1 MPQAR
6 APVSP
11 CPLRPAG
18 HRWLFARDRST
29 VSEQADVCGAC
40 GMVRLTSFRTGQPR
54 YEVAVGRRAVPESRR
69 DRDRRLQ
76 EDRASEG
83 TARRLTEA
91 RLRAEIA
98 RREAAD
104 PSDPRIKEARRELRA
119 LAGMVRR
126 TG

>member
-1 MPQAR
+1 
-6 APVSP
+6 
-11 CPLRPAG
+11 
-18 HRWLFARDRST
+18 
-29 VSEQADVCGAC
+29 
-40 GMVRLTSFRTGQPR
+40 MVRLTSFRTGQPR

-104 PSDPRIKEARRELRA
+104 PSDPRIKEARQELRA
-119 LAGMVRR
+119 LTGMVRH